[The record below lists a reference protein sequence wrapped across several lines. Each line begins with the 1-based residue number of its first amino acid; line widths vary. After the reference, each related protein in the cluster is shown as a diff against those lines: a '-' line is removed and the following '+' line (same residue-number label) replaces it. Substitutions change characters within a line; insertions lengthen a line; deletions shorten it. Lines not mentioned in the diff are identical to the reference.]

1 MTFWKVE
8 DRQGLRLFTQ
18 RPVYSTIHD
27 MWMGTRAR
35 RLPRKG
41 DRVITRFIR
50 IIRGPKWA

>member
-8 DRQGLRLFTQ
+8 DRQGLSLFTQ

-35 RLPRKG
+35 RLQ
-41 DRVITRFIR
+41 DMAR
-50 IIRGPKWA
+50 IGNKQ